1 MEARVILAP
10 YDLGRPDVGPGTGPA
25 HLVRAGAR
33 AALGRAGLDVTDI
46 EPVDAEVT
54 SHETGNIF
62 ATNRAIA
69 DAVRTARAEGAAP
82 VVLAGNCNSA
92 IGVTAGLS
100 GSNRASTDSTGLVW
114 FDAHG
119 DANTPETTVTGYFD
133 GFPIGVVV
141 GWCWQGLAATVP
153 GHVPVDP
160 SAVMHVGGRSFD
172 GDERSTMQTA
182 GISVISPED
191 LAEPAGWEVFRRG
204 LDAIADRV
212 TAVDLHVD
220 LDVID
225 SSEGRASRYAE
236 PGGPTLDQIAAAIDE
251 IGARCEVRAVTLCSF
266 DPAFDTDG
274 RATAAAIRLLEALGR
289 SLASRG

>member
-1 MEARVILAP
+1 MEACVILAP
-10 YDLGRPDVGPGTGPA
+10 YDLGRPDVGAGAGPA
-25 HLVRAGAR
+25 HLVREGAL
-33 AALGRAGLDVTDI
+33 AALERAGLSVAGV
-46 EPVDAEVT
+46 EPVDVEVT

-69 DAVRTARAEGAAP
+69 DAVRTAKAERTVP

-100 GSNRASTDSTGLVW
+100 ETDGTGLVW

-172 GDERSTMQTA
+172 GDERTTMQAA
-182 GISVISPED
+182 GMSVISPDD
-191 LAEPAGWEVFRRG
+191 LAEPAGWEHFRRG
-204 LDAIADRV
+204 LDAIGDRV
-212 TAVDLHVD
+212 TTVDLHVD

-225 SSEGRASRYAE
+225 SSEGTASRYAE
-236 PGGPTLDQIAAAIDE
+236 PGGPTLDQLSAAIDE
-251 IGARCEVRAVTLCSF
+251 VGARCDVRAITLCSF

-289 SLASRG
+289 CLAART